1 MSLPWPTDAAACW
14 STEKNR
20 MEQAQKKAEREA
32 EEEAKR
38 RLLVQR
44 DEYLLRKKRAEE
56 EVSATMTDVSESL
69 PSLISE
75 DGGRE
80 VYPLSQPLSQ
90 EAAEKS
96 LKNIKGTLQ
105 KYTIAECANLLL
117 DPVEDGG
124 LACSKNEVIKIFLYL
139 HMYYPYPGWSVL
151 PLAGD
156 EKDLLKVKQ
165 SAVKKIQ
172 KTLIKDDWL
181 NKILMPLVEGKAL
194 DILGQIDK
202 TEVKA
207 SGGGSKRKTH
217 RKRKYSRK
225 SRKLSKKR
233 SKTHRKRK
241 YSRKKDKHF
250 VKNIN

>member
-1 MSLPWPTDAAACW
+1 
-14 STEKNR
+14 
-20 MEQAQKKAEREA
+20 
-32 EEEAKR
+32 
-38 RLLVQR
+38 
-44 DEYLLRKKRAEE
+44 
-56 EVSATMTDVSESL
+56 
-69 PSLISE
+69 
-75 DGGRE
+75 
-80 VYPLSQPLSQ
+80 
-90 EAAEKS
+90 
-96 LKNIKGTLQ
+96 
-105 KYTIAECANLLL
+105 
-117 DPVEDGG
+117 
-124 LACSKNEVIKIFLYL
+124 
-139 HMYYPYPGWSVL
+139 MYYPYPGWSVL